1 MEVEVAKTSHCHAT
15 YYIIEVEGAWKWE
28 LARMTRLPSKS
39 KLRRRVIKDLVLLP
53 LGTSSY

>member
-15 YYIIEVEGAWKWE
+15 YYIIEGAWKWE